1 MPSVISIS
9 KLAKHY
15 QVPER
20 EAGLKAAAKGLFKRT
35 YKTVK
40 AVDGISFNIQPGEVV
55 GFLGPNGA
63 GKTTTLK
70 MLSGLLHPTSGEL
83 SVLGYE
89 PAKRN
94 HDYLRQ
100 ITLVMGNRNQ
110 LSWDLPALDSFD
122 LQRAIYGIPT
132 EEFKRTRDEFIE
144 LLDLKE
150 LVQKPVRNLS
160 LGERM
165 KMEIV
170 GALLHKPKILFL
182 DEPTLGLDVT
192 MQKRIRSFIAEYN
205 KRYSATVLL
214 TSHYMAD
221 VEALC
226 KRVIVIHHGQL
237 LFDGDLAALVQKFSA
252 FKTVAFDIDN
262 PNQDF
267 SQYGDVVS
275 IDGLHVTLR
284 VPKEKTSAVTTRLLT
299 DLAVDDLTVEAT
311 PIEDVIESVFSVKK
325 EAME

>member
-20 EAGLKAAAKGLFKRT
+20 EAGLKAAALGLIKRR
-35 YKTVK
+35 YKNVK
-40 AVDGISFNIQPGEVV
+40 AVDEISFDIQPGEVV

-70 MLSGLLHPTSGEL
+70 MLSGLLHPTSGST

-89 PAKRN
+89 PAKRS
-94 HDYLRQ
+94 HDFLRQ

-122 LQRAIYGIPT
+122 LQRAIYSIPRN
-132 EEFKRTRDEFIE
+132 EFKRTRDEFIE
-144 LLDLKE
+144 ILEVGD

-165 KMEIV
+165 KMEII

-192 MQKRIRSFIAEYN
+192 MQKRIRTFVAEYN
-205 KRYSATVLL
+205 KRYGATVLL

-226 KRVIVIHHGQL
+226 KRIIVIHHGKL
-237 LFDGDLAALVQKFSA
+237 LFDGDLSKLVEKFSA
-252 FKTVAFDIDN
+252 FKTIGFTVDSAATDW
-262 PNQDF
+262 
-267 SQYGDVVS
+267 SQFGDVVVAE
-275 IDGLHVTLR
+275 GGRVTLR
-284 VPKEKTSAVTTRLLT
+284 VPKEKTSAVTSRLLN
-299 DLAVDDLTVEAT
+299 DLAVEDLTVETA
-311 PIEDVIESVFSVKK
+311 PIEDVIESVFAVGKDVV
-325 EAME
+325 E

>member
-9 KLAKHY
+9 KLAKYY

-20 EAGLKAAAKGLFKRT
+20 EAGLKAAAMGLIKRR
-35 YKTVK
+35 YKNVK
-40 AVDGISFNIQPGEVV
+40 AVDEISFEIQPGEVV

-70 MLSGLLHPTSGEL
+70 MLSGLLHPTSGST

-89 PAKRN
+89 PAKRS
-94 HDYLRQ
+94 HDFLRQ

-122 LQRAIYGIPT
+122 LQRAIYSIPRD
-132 EEFKRTRDEFIE
+132 EFKRARDEFIE
-144 LLDLKE
+144 ILEVGD

-165 KMEIV
+165 KMEII

-192 MQKRIRSFIAEYN
+192 MQKRIRTFVAEYN
-205 KRYSATVLL
+205 KRYGATVLL

-226 KRVIVIHHGQL
+226 KRVVVIHHGKL
-237 LFDGDLAALVQKFSA
+237 LFDGDLSKLVEKFSA
-252 FKTVAFDIDN
+252 FKTVGFTANGTAADW
-262 PNQDF
+262 

-275 IDGLHVTLR
+275 VDGGRVTLR
-284 VPKEKTSAVTTRLLT
+284 VPKEKTSAVTSRLLN
-299 DLAVDDLTVEAT
+299 DLAVDDLTVETA
-311 PIEDVIESVFSVKK
+311 PIEDVIESVFLVGKDVV
-325 EAME
+325 E